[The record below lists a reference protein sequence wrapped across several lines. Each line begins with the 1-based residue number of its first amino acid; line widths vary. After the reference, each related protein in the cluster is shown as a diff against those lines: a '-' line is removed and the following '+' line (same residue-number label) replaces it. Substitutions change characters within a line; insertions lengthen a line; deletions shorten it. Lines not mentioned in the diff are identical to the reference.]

1 MICNTL
7 TFHNQDFEII
17 ENLNSLLIQH
27 ILTNDAKSL
36 LLFGKVG
43 EMNQFAITEKIKLID
58 LVFNLTKKKIPI
70 IVGVYSDQIDVII
83 EQIENLG
90 KKFEELNFLIS
101 PPLDEQILMESYF
114 ENILS
119 SITSRNQIYVINNPQ
134 LFAGNEIEPSL
145 LKTMMEFPNL
155 NGIIDSFYNIKNCK
169 AYIQNLNE
177 NFSVICGME
186 ENYQTFIQLIPSE
199 MRKYGGILSSLSNLV
214 NLCSKLYKFA
224 IEDNILEILQ
234 FQEQINDIRKK
245 IYEVRTNE
253 VNEQIGLKYA
263 FLHLYKDS
271 ISRINSNINNFYN
284 ELITQID
291 PISKGRIEATVNFL
305 LNNKQ
310 IYRLYFLGKNDLY
323 RFDEIIKRFSNV
335 DILVEQGKV
344 KKIKGPYIADIN
356 TLYRINFENNQLV
369 FRFRTGQSFQIED
382 LIKEKLLYP
391 FLDKKLNSDDIDLR
405 QKVKQ
410 IINTKMG
417 SYIFN
422 KEKAPIIPVCNLIY
436 YDETKQIVPYIYS
449 VNEYI
454 RGKPLFQVL
463 NRYISEAKNLYAKKF
478 LDLFSKLGEHLGSLH
493 TIKFDSFY
501 KNISDI
507 GIKPKNS
514 YSDFFTSEFEQSLQE
529 AKKNKLDVCDGIR
542 VYYRDNKS
550 LIEEEKEY
558 VLLHN
563 DFKSQN
569 IIVKEDLGII
579 KINGIV
585 DFDNWCIGN
594 RAQDFIKID
603 YFVLKPLN
611 NPSFYSSFYDAYSKF
626 YRIDNDFKKKIEM
639 YKLLWLI
646 DEYNF
651 ESELIRKTDNMEL
664 VKTSSMS
671 LENYLFEIKAI
682 IR

>member
-1 MICNTL
+1 MCNTL
-7 TFHNQDFEII
+7 IFHNQDFEII

-27 ILTNDAKSL
+27 ILTNDVNSL
-36 LLFGKVG
+36 LLFGRIG
-43 EMNQFAITEKIKLID
+43 EGDQFSMAEKIRLLD
-58 LVFNLTKKKIPI
+58 LVFNLTEKEIPI
-70 IVGVYSDQIDVII
+70 MLGVYSDQVDAII
-83 EQIENLG
+83 ENIENLG
-90 KKFEELNFLIS
+90 KKFEDLNFMIS
-101 PPLDEQILMESYF
+101 PPIDEKILIESYF
-114 ENILS
+114 ENIFS
-119 SITSRNQIYVINNPQ
+119 SITSKNQIYVLNNPP

-145 LKTMMEFPNL
+145 LKSMIEFPNL
-155 NGIIDSFYNIKNCK
+155 NGLVDSFYNIKNCK
-169 AYIQNLNE
+169 AYVQNLNE
-177 NFSVICGME
+177 NFSLICGME
-186 ENYQTFIQLIPSE
+186 ENYQTFIQLIPLE
-199 MRKYGGILSSLSNLV
+199 MRKYSGVLSSLSNIV
-214 NLCSKLYKFA
+214 NICSKLYKYA

-271 ISRINSNINNFYN
+271 ISKINSNINNFYE
-284 ELITQID
+284 ELTTQID
-291 PISKGRIEATVNFL
+291 PISKGRIEATLNFL
-305 LNNKQ
+305 INNKQ
-310 IYRLYFLGKNDLY
+310 IYRLYFLGKKDLY
-323 RFDEIIKRFSNV
+323 QFDEIIKRFSNV
-335 DILVEQGKV
+335 DILVKQGKV
-344 KKIKGPYIADIN
+344 KRIKGPYIADIN

-369 FRFRTGQSFQIED
+369 FRFRTDQFSQIED

-391 FLDKKLNSDDIDLR
+391 FLDNNLSADDINLR

-410 IINTKMG
+410 IINTKTG

-422 KEKAPIIPVCNLIY
+422 KERPPIIPVCNLIY
-436 YDETKQIVPYIYS
+436 YDETKQIVPYIFS

-454 RGKPLFQVL
+454 RGKPLFQHI
-463 NRYISEAKNLYAKKF
+463 NRYIGEAKNLYAKKF

-514 YSDFFTSEFEQSLQE
+514 YSDFFVNEFEQSLQV
-529 AKKNKLDVCDGIR
+529 AKKNKLDICEEIR
-542 VYYRDNKS
+542 AFYRDNNS

-569 IIVKEDLGII
+569 IIVKEELGII

-585 DFDNWCIGN
+585 DFDNWYIGN

-603 YFVLKPLN
+603 YFILKPLN
-611 NPSFYSSFYDAYSKF
+611 NPSFYNSFYDAYSKF
-626 YRIDNDFKKKIEM
+626 YRVDNDFKKRIEL

-646 DEYNF
+646 NEYNSK
-651 ESELIRKTDNMEL
+651 SELIRKTDQMDLMN
-664 VKTSSMS
+664 TSSMS